1 MPCYNSCNR
10 IILFRLLLR
19 QLPWH
24 FAVGEGGKLVAI
36 LQDTVLEI
44 RTSRDEYSSIVGMAS
59 SKLPLMIHMCIY
71 IHIYIVNNSSLYSIY
86 SIT

>member
-1 MPCYNSCNR
+1 MPCYNGCNH

-24 FAVGEGGKLVAI
+24 FAVGEGGKVVAI
-36 LQDTVLEI
+36 LQDTLLEI

-71 IHIYIVNNSSLYSIY
+71 IHIYILHSRLYSIC
-86 SIT
+86 SST

>member
-1 MPCYNSCNR
+1 
-10 IILFRLLLR
+10 
-19 QLPWH
+19 
-24 FAVGEGGKLVAI
+24 VAI